1 MIQSLTVRNIALID
15 ELNIDF
21 VKGLNVLSGETGAGK
36 SIIVDSMNLLL
47 GERADRELIRSG
59 QEKAHVEAEL
69 YIDSNAFSDFF
80 MENEL
85 DADDELIIS
94 RDLSITGKN
103 VCRVNGVVVSL
114 STLKALMDRIVD
126 LHGQHEHQSLLYAKN
141 HLSFIDNYG
150 GEKIKTLVLRISE
163 LYESLISKQ
172 KLLAGIGGDEKER
185 ARDAELL
192 AFQVQEIEEAQL
204 SKGEEDALREER
216 EKLNH
221 AQAIMQALSA
231 GYAELYM
238 GGDEGGSA
246 LSLIQDV
253 IRQLSQ
259 VSMYDEAYGKLL
271 ERIQESAFI
280 LEECAHDLRDFSENV
295 FFDEQRQIEI
305 EERIEQIGA
314 LKRKY
319 GNTEEEVLA
328 FCEKARERLERLQNA
343 EEEADRL
350 TAEIQKLQDALYTEY
365 TTLSE
370 ARRRAAEKLER
381 QVRKELADLGM
392 PGADFE
398 ARFAPLPGRE
408 ASPWKK
414 SGIDE
419 VEFYLSTN
427 EGEPLR
433 PLSKIASGGEIS
445 RVMLAFKN
453 ISAGLDDI
461 STLIF
466 DEIDTGIS
474 GKMALVVSE
483 KMASIA
489 RLRQVICVTHLPQIA
504 AMADANFLIRKYV
517 EEGATHT
524 TVARLTEE
532 EATDEIARLAGGIE
546 TASSRKY
553 AGDLR
558 RNAREIKKA
567 LDG

>member
-280 LEECAHDLRDFSENV
+280 
-295 FFDEQRQIEI
+295 
-305 EERIEQIGA
+305 
-314 LKRKY
+314 
-319 GNTEEEVLA
+319 
-328 FCEKARERLERLQNA
+328 
-343 EEEADRL
+343 
-350 TAEIQKLQDALYTEY
+350 
-365 TTLSE
+365 
-370 ARRRAAEKLER
+370 
-381 QVRKELADLGM
+381 
-392 PGADFE
+392 
-398 ARFAPLPGRE
+398 
-408 ASPWKK
+408 WK
-414 SGIDE
+414 
-419 VEFYLSTN
+419 
-427 EGEPLR
+427 
-433 PLSKIASGGEIS
+433 
-445 RVMLAFKN
+445 
-453 ISAGLDDI
+453 
-461 STLIF
+461 
-466 DEIDTGIS
+466 
-474 GKMALVVSE
+474 
-483 KMASIA
+483 
-489 RLRQVICVTHLPQIA
+489 
-504 AMADANFLIRKYV
+504 
-517 EEGATHT
+517 
-524 TVARLTEE
+524 
-532 EATDEIARLAGGIE
+532 
-546 TASSRKY
+546 
-553 AGDLR
+553 
-558 RNAREIKKA
+558 NARMTCGIFRRMSFLMSNGK
-567 LDG
+567 